1 MPDRRAHRG
10 PHPKDEQLFSA
21 STLPALQRATRELS
35 WLFSHGYAVD
45 ASLKLVG
52 DRYQL
57 ESRQRVAVARC
68 AASDESVAKRK
79 TTALTAE
86 DVARRSLLI
95 DGYNLLTTIEAALAG
110 AVIIVG
116 RGGRYRDMASMHGTF
131 RKVEET
137 LPAIELIGRTLAEL
151 KIADA
156 R

>member
-10 PHPKDEQLFSA
+10 PHPRDDQLFA
-21 STLPALQRATRELS
+21 SQQLPAMRQACRDLS
-35 WLFSHGYAVD
+35 WLFSRGYTVD

-57 ESRQRVAVARC
+57 EARQRLAVARC
-68 AASDESVAKRK
+68 AASDMSVTQR
-79 TTALTAE
+79 TASELSAI
-86 DVARRSLLI
+86 AGSSLWI

-116 RGGRYRDMASMHGTF
+116 RDGCYRDMASMHGTY
-131 RKVEET
+131 RKVDET
-137 LPAIELIGRTLAEL
+137 LPAIELIGGSLAAL
-151 KIADA
+151 GNAQA